1 MSTIRASEIGT
12 YVYCNR
18 AWYYQKKGFQPENQ
32 EELAAG
38 LQIHQ
43 NHTQMVM
50 RSGCVRFAAYSLLI
64 SAIVVLA
71 IYFTSIF
78 I

>member
-12 YVYCNR
+12 YLYCNR
-18 AWYYQKKGFQPENQ
+18 AWYYQRKGYLSENQ
-32 EELAAG
+32 EDLAAG

-50 RSGCVRFAAYSLLI
+50 KSGCLRFVAYSFLI
-64 SAIVVLA
+64 SAIVIMA
-71 IYFTSIF
+71 IYFTTIF